1 MTDNEKRLFAQPSPE
16 PEDVRSEKP
25 SKPDNTGFE
34 TVHFEKNQVIFK
46 EGDPGDAVYLIVHG
60 MVDIRKG
67 VMSEAPKI
75 LATLTRGDVFGEMA
89 LFDDSPRMAE
99 AFAHS
104 SVEVIAIDR
113 EEFNRRLNSMDPVIK
128 SITVYLVSRVR
139 HMADEFMNRKESD
152 N

>member
-1 MTDNEKRLFAQPSPE
+1 MTDHEKRLFAEAKPE
-16 PEDVRSEKP
+16 PQDARSEKP
-25 SKPDNTGFE
+25 SKPDNAGFE

-67 VMSEAPKI
+67 VMSEAPKT
-75 LATLTRGDVFGEMA
+75 LATLTRGDIFGEMA

-104 SVEVIAIDR
+104 AVEVIAIDR

-139 HMADEFMNRKESD
+139 HMADEFMSRKEE
-152 N
+152 NN

>member
-1 MTDNEKRLFAQPSPE
+1 MTDHEKRLFAETKPE
-16 PEDVRSEKP
+16 PQEVRSEKP

-34 TVHFEKNQVIFK
+34 TLHFEKNQVIFK

-67 VMSEAPKI
+67 VMSGAPKS
-75 LATLTRGDVFGEMA
+75 LATLTRGDIFGEMA

-104 SVEVIAIDR
+104 PVEVIAIDR

-139 HMADEFMNRKESD
+139 HMADEFMSRKELD